1 MNMNTYYDSEKSEL
15 LHPFKNSELIK
26 RTYSQ
31 AYQDLFVLSVLN
43 GKKNG
48 TYVEIG
54 SNHPTV
60 ANNTYVL
67 ETVLGWKG
75 VSFDIDEEM
84 CKEFKIQRRNPV
96 VICDATTVDYSSV
109 FEQYRLP
116 TNPNRIDYLQV
127 DIEPAP
133 QTLAALK
140 AINFDLYKF
149 SVITFETDIYVGGG
163 SARIVEESREY
174 LRSYGYQLVA
184 KHVMNGGNPFE
195 DWYVDPSVVAEE
207 KWKPFESQSV
217 ECVEMFIKGGIS
229 LCHI

>member
-1 MNMNTYYDSEKSEL
+1 M
-15 LHPFKNSELIK
+15 
-26 RTYSQ
+26 
-31 AYQDLFVLSVLN
+31 
-43 GKKNG
+43 
-48 TYVEIG
+48 
-54 SNHPTV
+54 
-60 ANNTYVL
+60 
-67 ETVLGWKG
+67 
-75 VSFDIDEEM
+75 
-84 CKEFKIQRRNPV
+84 
-96 VICDATTVDYSSV
+96 
-109 FEQYRLP
+109 
-116 TNPNRIDYLQV
+116 
-127 DIEPAP
+127 
-133 QTLAALK
+133 K

-163 SARIVEESREY
+163 NARIVEESREY